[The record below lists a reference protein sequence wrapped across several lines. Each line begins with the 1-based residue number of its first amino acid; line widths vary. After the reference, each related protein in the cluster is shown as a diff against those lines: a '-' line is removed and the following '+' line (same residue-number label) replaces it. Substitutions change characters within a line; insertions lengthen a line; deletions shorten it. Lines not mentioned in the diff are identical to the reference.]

1 MKFKSEET
9 VEEQNEVK
17 ECKCPLCEV
26 LCVMDKQ
33 IDIISSMLSSL
44 HTSIDTIHKLHEEHY
59 SE

>member
-17 ECKCPLCEV
+17 ECKLCEV
-26 LCVMDKQ
+26 LCVIDKQ

-44 HTSIDTIHKLHEEHY
+44 RTSIDTIHRLHEEHD